1 MLNVKNKFR
10 LCHLVWKQSKWANW
24 NTKCMTDLINYMQ
37 KRNGWINSIFFFFFF
52 FFFLNLGF
60 NVFGSFFFFF
70 FKSSYFRAG
79 DQRSWFMFFLFF
91 SSSHFQSLTSF
102 AVWLSL
108 PIVPN
113 KFRQVVKIKFV
124 KRLSVWALVVMCS
137 SFYSIISASMPILK
151 ALPAEKRECTRRCVW
166 SEQILLLKL
175 EIVKKTNGLLSCLN
189 VQ

>member
-37 KRNGWINSIFFFFFF
+37 KRNGWINSIFFF
-52 FFFLNLGF
+52 LR
-60 NVFGSFFFFF
+60 
-70 FKSSYFRAG
+70 SSYFRAG

-124 KRLSVWALVVMCS
+124 KWLSVWALVVVCS

>member
-1 MLNVKNKFR
+1 MSSCLKTVQMGKLEHQMYDRLNKLYAKEEWLNK
-10 LCHLVWKQSKWANW
+10 
-24 NTKCMTDLINYMQ
+24 
-37 KRNGWINSIFFFFFF
+37 
-52 FFFLNLGF
+52 LNL
-60 NVFGSFFFFF
+60 FF
-70 FKSSYFRAG
+70 FKIVLFSSW
-79 DQRSWFMFFLFF
+79 RSTFLVHVFFLFF

-124 KRLSVWALVVMCS
+124 KWLSVWALVVVCS

-151 ALPAEKRECTRRCVW
+151 ALPAEKRECARRCVW

-189 VQ
+189 MQ

>member
-1 MLNVKNKFR
+1 MSSCLKTVQMGKLEHQMYDRLNKLYAKEEWLNK
-10 LCHLVWKQSKWANW
+10 
-24 NTKCMTDLINYMQ
+24 
-37 KRNGWINSIFFFFFF
+37 
-52 FFFLNLGF
+52 LNL
-60 NVFGSFFFFF
+60 FFF

-124 KRLSVWALVVMCS
+124 KWLSVWALVVVCS

>member
-1 MLNVKNKFR
+1 MSSCLKTVQMGKLEHQMYDRLNKLYAKEEWLNK
-10 LCHLVWKQSKWANW
+10 
-24 NTKCMTDLINYMQ
+24 
-37 KRNGWINSIFFFFFF
+37 
-52 FFFLNLGF
+52 LNL
-60 NVFGSFFFFF
+60 FF
-70 FKSSYFRAG
+70 FKIVLFSSW
-79 DQRSWFMFFLFF
+79 RSTFLVHVFFLFF

-124 KRLSVWALVVMCS
+124 KWLSVWALVVVCS

-189 VQ
+189 MQ

>member
-1 MLNVKNKFR
+1 MSSCLKTVQMGKLEHQMYDRLNKLYAKEEWLNK
-10 LCHLVWKQSKWANW
+10 
-24 NTKCMTDLINYMQ
+24 
-37 KRNGWINSIFFFFFF
+37 
-52 FFFLNLGF
+52 LNL
-60 NVFGSFFFFF
+60 FF
-70 FKSSYFRAG
+70 FKIVLFSSW
-79 DQRSWFMFFLFF
+79 RSTFLVHVFFLFF

-124 KRLSVWALVVMCS
+124 KWLSVWALVVVCS